1 MVLHFY
7 HKEDI
12 TMMKELTIE
21 NVEERFDNLFSEIN
35 KLNEDFT
42 ERNSVSLKQIYE
54 AYEESRS

>member
-1 MVLHFY
+1 
-7 HKEDI
+7 
-12 TMMKELTIE
+12 MMKELTIE